1 MIPLYSIGNDYFRA
15 LFPDEIVGTR
25 KIQIQ
30 KIINHTFAEEK
41 QNFFFNIQ

>member
-25 KIQIQ
+25 KNSNSKNNQPHFRRR
-30 KIINHTFAEEK
+30 KTK
-41 QNFFFNIQ
+41 PFF